1 MSHDPYAFMSPA
13 TAGNGVVLRTPMDRR
28 HAAAGAT
35 FAERDGWRIA
45 EYEGEPADPWLADVS
60 HLGKLDVRGSQAELD
75 ELTGGLPTG
84 AARRDGDVWTLRLT
98 PVHGYVLCPYGRVG
112 ALRDSIAETARLN
125 SAQSLTAVKSDDLTL
140 SAIDVTSALAGVAL
154 GGSRWRD
161 VMNRSSGLDVRPSR
175 FGPGRCMAGSVM
187 RVPTLIVNEGESI
200 AMFVGWEYGEYFWD
214 AIIDAGETL
223 GIGPRTPVQAAV
235 SEAVA

>member
-112 ALRDSIAETARLN
+112 ALRDSIGAP
-125 SAQSLTAVKSDDLTL
+125 
-140 SAIDVTSALAGVAL
+140 AIDVTSGLAGVAL

-161 VMNRSSGLDVRPSR
+161 VMNRSSGLDVRPAR

-187 RVPTLIVNEGESI
+187 RVPALIVNEGESI

-214 AIIDAGETL
+214 AILDAGETL

>member
-13 TAGNGVVLRTPMDRR
+13 TAGNGVVLRTPMNRR

-112 ALRDSIAETARLN
+112 ALRDSIGAP
-125 SAQSLTAVKSDDLTL
+125 
-140 SAIDVTSALAGVAL
+140 AIDVTSGLAGVAL

-161 VMNRSSGLDVRPSR
+161 VMNRSSGLDVRPAR

-187 RVPTLIVNEGESI
+187 RVPALIVNEGESI

>member
-60 HLGKLDVRGSQAELD
+60 DLGKLDVRGSQAELD

-112 ALRDSIAETARLN
+112 ALRDSIGAP
-125 SAQSLTAVKSDDLTL
+125 
-140 SAIDVTSALAGVAL
+140 AIDVTSGLAGVAL

-161 VMNRSSGLDVRPSR
+161 VMNRSSGLDVRPAR

>member
-13 TAGNGVVLRTPMDRR
+13 TAGNGVVLRTPMDRS

-35 FAERDGWRIA
+35 FAERDGWRVA

-60 HLGKLDVRGSQAELD
+60 HLGKLDLRGSQAELD
-75 ELTGGLPTG
+75 ELTGGLGTG

-98 PVHGYVLCPYGRVG
+98 AVHGYVLCPYGRVG
-112 ALRDSIAETARLN
+112 ALRETIG
-125 SAQSLTAVKSDDLTL
+125 SA
-140 SAIDVTSALAGVAL
+140 AIDVTSGLAGVAL

-200 AMFVGWEYGEYFWD
+200 SMFVGWEYGEYFWD
-214 AIIDAGETL
+214 AILDAGVTL

-235 SEAVA
+235 SEAIA

>member
-60 HLGKLDVRGSQAELD
+60 DLGKLDVRGSQTELD

-112 ALRDSIAETARLN
+112 ALRDSIGAP
-125 SAQSLTAVKSDDLTL
+125 
-140 SAIDVTSALAGVAL
+140 AIDVTSGLAGVAL
-154 GGSRWRD
+154 GGSRWRE

-214 AIIDAGETL
+214 AIIYAGETL

>member
-60 HLGKLDVRGSQAELD
+60 DLGKLDVRGSQAELD

-98 PVHGYVLCPYGRVG
+98 PIHGYVLCPYGRVG
-112 ALRDSIAETARLN
+112 ALRDSIGAP
-125 SAQSLTAVKSDDLTL
+125 
-140 SAIDVTSALAGVAL
+140 AIDVTSGLAGVAL

-161 VMNRSSGLDVRPSR
+161 VMNRSSGLDVRPAR

-187 RVPTLIVNEGESI
+187 RVPALIVNEGESI

>member
-112 ALRDSIAETARLN
+112 ALRDSIGAP
-125 SAQSLTAVKSDDLTL
+125 
-140 SAIDVTSALAGVAL
+140 AIDVTSGFAGVAL
-154 GGSRWRD
+154 GGSRWRE
-161 VMNRSSGLDVRPSR
+161 VMNRSSGLDVRPAR

-187 RVPTLIVNEGESI
+187 RVPALIVNEGESI

-214 AIIDAGETL
+214 AILDAGETL

>member
-60 HLGKLDVRGSQAELD
+60 DLGKLDVRGSQAELD

-98 PVHGYVLCPYGRVG
+98 PIHGYVLCPYSRVEALRGSVG
-112 ALRDSIAETARLN
+112 AA
-125 SAQSLTAVKSDDLTL
+125 
-140 SAIDVTSALAGVAL
+140 AIDVTSALAGVAL

>member
-112 ALRDSIAETARLN
+112 ALRDSIGAP
-125 SAQSLTAVKSDDLTL
+125 
-140 SAIDVTSALAGVAL
+140 AIDVTSGLAGVAL

>member
-1 MSHDPYAFMSPA
+1 MSHDPYAVMSPA

-112 ALRDSIAETARLN
+112 ALRDSIGAP
-125 SAQSLTAVKSDDLTL
+125 
-140 SAIDVTSALAGVAL
+140 AIDVTSGLAGVAL

-161 VMNRSSGLDVRPSR
+161 VMNRSSGLDVRPAR

-187 RVPTLIVNEGESI
+187 RVPALIVNEGESI

>member
-112 ALRDSIAETARLN
+112 ALRDSIGAP
-125 SAQSLTAVKSDDLTL
+125 
-140 SAIDVTSALAGVAL
+140 AIDVTSGLAGVAL

-214 AIIDAGETL
+214 AILDAGGPL
-223 GIGPRTPVQAAV
+223 GVVARTPAAAR
-235 SEAVA
+235 SPEAVA

>member
-112 ALRDSIAETARLN
+112 ALRDSIGAP
-125 SAQSLTAVKSDDLTL
+125 
-140 SAIDVTSALAGVAL
+140 AIDVTSALAGVAL

>member
-13 TAGNGVVLRTPMDRR
+13 TAGNGVVLRTPMNRR

-112 ALRDSIAETARLN
+112 ALRDSIGAP
-125 SAQSLTAVKSDDLTL
+125 
-140 SAIDVTSALAGVAL
+140 AIDVTSGLAGVAL
-154 GGSRWRD
+154 GGSRWRE

-187 RVPTLIVNEGESI
+187 RVPALIVNEGESI

>member
-112 ALRDSIAETARLN
+112 ALRDSIGAP
-125 SAQSLTAVKSDDLTL
+125 
-140 SAIDVTSALAGVAL
+140 AIDVTSGLAGVAL

-214 AIIDAGETL
+214 AILDAGETL

>member
-28 HAAAGAT
+28 HAAAGAA

-75 ELTGGLPTG
+75 ELTGGLATG

-112 ALRDSIAETARLN
+112 ALRDSIGA
-125 SAQSLTAVKSDDLTL
+125 
-140 SAIDVTSALAGVAL
+140 SAIDVTSGLAGVAL

-200 AMFVGWEYGEYFWD
+200 PMFVGWEYGEYFWD
-214 AIIDAGETL
+214 AILDAGETL

>member
-98 PVHGYVLCPYGRVG
+98 PIHGYVLCPYGRVG
-112 ALRDSIAETARLN
+112 ALRDSIGAP
-125 SAQSLTAVKSDDLTL
+125 
-140 SAIDVTSALAGVAL
+140 AIDITSGLAGVAL

>member
-112 ALRDSIAETARLN
+112 ALRDSIGAP
-125 SAQSLTAVKSDDLTL
+125 
-140 SAIDVTSALAGVAL
+140 AIDVTSGLAGVAL

-187 RVPTLIVNEGESI
+187 RVPALIVNEGESI

-214 AIIDAGETL
+214 AIIDAGQTL

>member
-112 ALRDSIAETARLN
+112 ALRDSIGAP
-125 SAQSLTAVKSDDLTL
+125 
-140 SAIDVTSALAGVAL
+140 AIDVTSGLAGVAL
-154 GGSRWRD
+154 GGSRWRE
-161 VMNRSSGLDVRPSR
+161 VMNRSSGLDVRPAR

>member
-28 HAAAGAT
+28 HAAAGAS

-45 EYEGEPADPWLADVS
+45 EYDGEPSDPWLADVS
-60 HLGKLDVRGSQAELD
+60 HLGKLDLRASEAELD
-75 ELTGGLPTG
+75 ELTSGMETG
-84 AARRDGDVWTLRLT
+84 DARRDGDVWTLRLT
-98 PVHGYVLCPYGRVG
+98 PVHGYVLCPYDRVG
-112 ALRDSIAETARLN
+112 ALRAAIGQA
-125 SAQSLTAVKSDDLTL
+125 
-140 SAIDVTSALAGVAL
+140 AIDVTSALAGVAL
-154 GGSRWRD
+154 GGSCWRD

-200 AMFVGWEYGEYFWD
+200 SMFVGWEYGEYFWD
-214 AIIDAGETL
+214 AILDAGETL
-223 GIGPRTPVQAAV
+223 SIGPQTPVQAAV

>member
-112 ALRDSIAETARLN
+112 ALRDSIGAP
-125 SAQSLTAVKSDDLTL
+125 
-140 SAIDVTSALAGVAL
+140 AIDVTSGLAGVAL

-161 VMNRSSGLDVRPSR
+161 VMNRSSGLDVRPAR

>member
-112 ALRDSIAETARLN
+112 ALRDSIGAP
-125 SAQSLTAVKSDDLTL
+125 
-140 SAIDVTSALAGVAL
+140 AIDVTSGLAGVAL
-154 GGSRWRD
+154 GGSRWRE
-161 VMNRSSGLDVRPSR
+161 VMNRSSGLDVRPAR

-187 RVPTLIVNEGESI
+187 RVPALIVNEGESI

>member
-75 ELTGGLPTG
+75 ELTDGLPTG

-112 ALRDSIAETARLN
+112 ALRDSIGAP
-125 SAQSLTAVKSDDLTL
+125 
-140 SAIDVTSALAGVAL
+140 AIDVTSGLAGVAL
-154 GGSRWRD
+154 GGSRWRE
-161 VMNRSSGLDVRPSR
+161 VMNRSSGLDVRPAR

>member
-45 EYEGEPADPWLADVS
+45 EYEGEPADPWLVDVS

-112 ALRDSIAETARLN
+112 ALRDSIGAP
-125 SAQSLTAVKSDDLTL
+125 
-140 SAIDVTSALAGVAL
+140 AIDVTSGLAGVAL
-154 GGSRWRD
+154 GGSRWRE

>member
-112 ALRDSIAETARLN
+112 ALRDSIGAP
-125 SAQSLTAVKSDDLTL
+125 
-140 SAIDVTSALAGVAL
+140 AIDVTSGLAGVAL

-187 RVPTLIVNEGESI
+187 RVPALIVNEGESI

>member
-112 ALRDSIAETARLN
+112 ALRDSVGAP
-125 SAQSLTAVKSDDLTL
+125 
-140 SAIDVTSALAGVAL
+140 AIDVTSGLAGVAL
-154 GGSRWRD
+154 GGSRWRE
-161 VMNRSSGLDVRPSR
+161 VMNRSSGLDVRPAR

>member
-84 AARRDGDVWTLRLT
+84 VARRDGDVWTLRLT

-112 ALRDSIAETARLN
+112 ALRDSIGAP
-125 SAQSLTAVKSDDLTL
+125 
-140 SAIDVTSALAGVAL
+140 AIDVTSGLAGVAL

>member
-28 HAAAGAT
+28 HAAAGAA

-60 HLGKLDVRGSQAELD
+60 HLGKLDLRGSQVELD
-75 ELTGGLPTG
+75 ELTGGLETG
-84 AARRDGDVWTLRLT
+84 AARSDGDVWTLRLT
-98 PVHGYVLCPYGRVG
+98 PVHGYVLCPYGRVA
-112 ALRDSIAETARLN
+112 ALRDSIGAA
-125 SAQSLTAVKSDDLTL
+125 
-140 SAIDVTSALAGVAL
+140 AIDVTSALAGVAL

-161 VMNRSSGLDVRPSR
+161 VMNRSSGLDVRASR

>member
-1 MSHDPYAFMSPA
+1 MSQDPYAFMSPA
-13 TAGNGVVLRTPMDRR
+13 TAGNGVVLRTPMDRH

-75 ELTGGLPTG
+75 ELTGGLANG

-98 PVHGYVLCPYGRVG
+98 PVHGYVICPYGRVE
-112 ALRDSIAETARLN
+112 ALRGSVGAA
-125 SAQSLTAVKSDDLTL
+125 
-140 SAIDVTSALAGVAL
+140 AIDVTSGLAGVAL

-200 AMFVGWEYGEYFWD
+200 AMFVGWYFWD
-214 AIIDAGETL
+214 AILDAGETL

>member
-112 ALRDSIAETARLN
+112 ALRDSIGAP
-125 SAQSLTAVKSDDLTL
+125 
-140 SAIDVTSALAGVAL
+140 AIDVTSGLAGVAL
-154 GGSRWRD
+154 GGSRWRE

-214 AIIDAGETL
+214 AILDAGETL

>member
-13 TAGNGVVLRTPMDRR
+13 TAENGVVLRTPMDRR

-98 PVHGYVLCPYGRVG
+98 PIHGYVLCPYGRVG
-112 ALRDSIAETARLN
+112 ALRDSIGAP
-125 SAQSLTAVKSDDLTL
+125 
-140 SAIDVTSALAGVAL
+140 AIDVTSGLAGVAL

>member
-45 EYEGEPADPWLADVS
+45 EYEGEPADPWLTDVS

-112 ALRDSIAETARLN
+112 ALRDSIGAP
-125 SAQSLTAVKSDDLTL
+125 
-140 SAIDVTSALAGVAL
+140 AIDVTSGLAGVAL
-154 GGSRWRD
+154 GGSRWRE

>member
-98 PVHGYVLCPYGRVG
+98 PIHGYVLCPYGRVG
-112 ALRDSIAETARLN
+112 ALRDSIGAP
-125 SAQSLTAVKSDDLTL
+125 
-140 SAIDVTSALAGVAL
+140 AIDVTSGLAGVAL
-154 GGSRWRD
+154 GGSRWRE

>member
-28 HAAAGAT
+28 HAAAGAA

-75 ELTGGLPTG
+75 ELTGGLGTG

-98 PVHGYVLCPYGRVG
+98 PVHGYVLCPYGRAG
-112 ALRDSIAETARLN
+112 ALRDSIGA
-125 SAQSLTAVKSDDLTL
+125 
-140 SAIDVTSALAGVAL
+140 SAIDVTSGLAGVAL

-187 RVPTLIVNEGESI
+187 RVPTLVVNEGESI

-214 AIIDAGETL
+214 AILDAGETL

>member
-112 ALRDSIAETARLN
+112 ALRDSIGAP
-125 SAQSLTAVKSDDLTL
+125 
-140 SAIDVTSALAGVAL
+140 AIDVTSGLAGVAL

-161 VMNRSSGLDVRPSR
+161 VMNRSSGLDVRPAR

-187 RVPTLIVNEGESI
+187 RVPALIVNEGESI